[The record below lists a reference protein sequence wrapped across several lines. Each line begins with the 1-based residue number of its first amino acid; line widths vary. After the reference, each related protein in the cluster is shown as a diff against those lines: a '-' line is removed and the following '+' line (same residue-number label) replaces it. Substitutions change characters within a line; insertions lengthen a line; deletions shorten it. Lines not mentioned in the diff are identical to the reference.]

1 MLNLQKIISAA
12 IILPRLGKAW
22 SAYSKNIMVPEGRIS
37 VCPHS
42 PTVKTVT
49 CHKVIGKKKNLKR
62 LTQALESDTKIE
74 DQAKQ
79 TKYTIILQSQFQL
92 FL

>member
-37 VCPHS
+37 VRPHS

-49 CHKVIGKKKNLKR
+49 CHKVIGKKKKPEKADSSLR
-62 LTQALESDTKIE
+62 I
-74 DQAKQ
+74 
-79 TKYTIILQSQFQL
+79 
-92 FL
+92 